1 MSTISVPLSKEGE
14 ERLDTLIRQGVGSS
28 RADVMRKALDRLAE
42 EQAIAVVL
50 EAEKELHDGK
60 KFLSGDL
67 RKLLKKMP

>member
-42 EQAIAVVL
+42 EQAIATVL
-50 EAEKELHDGK
+50 NAMKEPS
-60 KFLSGDL
+60 LSGDI
-67 RKLLKKMP
+67 RKLLKKI